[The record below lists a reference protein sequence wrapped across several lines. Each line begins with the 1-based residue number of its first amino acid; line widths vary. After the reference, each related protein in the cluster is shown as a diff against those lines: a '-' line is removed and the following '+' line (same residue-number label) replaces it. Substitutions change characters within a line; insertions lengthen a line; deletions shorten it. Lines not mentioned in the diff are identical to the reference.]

1 MKVLKTEG
9 YRNNDE
15 NKLSLEKIINLIEN
29 DRWEI
34 AKNYLDI
41 LINDNELYSDAYVF
55 RFLVCMNLKKYDCAA
70 KDVAYAFSLEK
81 RMKLVKPKYFIA
93 DVLREFW
100 MNCSSADR
108 KCLRN
113 ELELLTTNLK
123 IV

>member
-1 MKVLKTEG
+1 MKILK
-9 YRNNDE
+9 NDNFKNHNE
-15 NKLSLEKIINLIEN
+15 TKFSLEKIINLIEK
-29 DRWEI
+29 DKWEI

-41 LINDNELYSDAYVF
+41 LINENELYSDAYVF

-70 KDVAYAFSLEK
+70 KDIAYAFSLEK
-81 RMKLVKPKYFIA
+81 RMKLVKPKFFMA

-100 MNCSSADR
+100 MNCSYEER